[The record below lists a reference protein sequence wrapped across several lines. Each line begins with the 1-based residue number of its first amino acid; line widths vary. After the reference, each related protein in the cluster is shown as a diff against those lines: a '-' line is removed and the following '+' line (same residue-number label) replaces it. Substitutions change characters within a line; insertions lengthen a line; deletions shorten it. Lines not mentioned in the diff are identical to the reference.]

1 MRMGRTRKDMGDSNS
16 GRNASTIP
24 GIPSS
29 KPRQIHD
36 TAAGRLYLQL
46 LPPDEFRSSRERL
59 DIICAYRFL
68 THMMTINHPNDL
80 YAFSRFLGNPVR
92 APFVILDSSLSSH
105 TIYPYPYSSL
115 PI

>member
-46 LPPDEFRSSRERL
+46 LPPDEIRSSRERL

-68 THMMTINHPNDL
+68 THMMTITLTTFTHFHDFWGIP
-80 YAFSRFLGNPVR
+80 SVHH
-92 APFVILDSSLSSH
+92 LSF
-105 TIYPYPYSSL
+105 
-115 PI
+115 

>member
-68 THMMTINHPNDL
+68 THMMTITLTTFTHFHDFWGIP
-80 YAFSRFLGNPVR
+80 SVHH
-92 APFVILDSSLSSH
+92 LSF
-105 TIYPYPYSSL
+105 
-115 PI
+115 